1 MTAKP
6 ASRIGFGA
14 SALGTM
20 YAPMSDEQAHEALT
34 AAYSAGFRSFDTAPL
49 YGHGLSELRL
59 GRFLRSVP
67 RGSFTLSTKVGRY
80 LVPPRGEAV
89 DRGIWADPLP
99 LRPVFDYS
107 YDGTMRALEQSASR
121 LGVSDPDIVHIH
133 DVDRFTHGDQF
144 ERRFDE
150 AMEGS
155 YRALDEL
162 RRAGHLRAVGLG
174 INDSATAAR
183 FLRAGQ
189 FDVVLIAG
197 RYTLLEQ
204 TALDDLL
211 PEAERQRV
219 QVVAAGVFNSGIL
232 AAASAADPSATYDYA
247 PAPAPVIARVRSI
260 AAICEAHGVSIQ
272 AAAIQFPLCHPAIAS
287 VLLGMSSAAQA
298 LQNAASAAVT
308 IPDALWPDL
317 KSAGLLRADAPVAPM
332 PGSG

>member
-1 MTAKP
+1 MTVKL

-14 SALGTM
+14 SGLGTM
-20 YAPMSDEQAHEALT
+20 YAPMSDEQAHETVA
-34 AAYSAGFRSFDTAPL
+34 AAYSAGFRSFDTAPF
-49 YGHGLSELRL
+49 YGYGLGELRL

-67 RGSFTLSTKVGRY
+67 RDSFTLSTKVGRY
-80 LVPPRGEAV
+80 LVPPRGEKV
-89 DRGIWADPLP
+89 DRGIWAEPLP
-99 LRPVFDYS
+99 LKPVFDYS
-107 YDGTMRALEQSASR
+107 YDGTMRTLEQSASR
-121 LGVSDPDIVHIH
+121 LGLPDPDIVHIH
-133 DVDRFTHGDQF
+133 DVDRFTHGEEF

-174 INDSATAAR
+174 INDSAIAAR
-183 FLRAGQ
+183 FLRSGR
-189 FDVVLIAG
+189 FDFVLIAG

-211 PEAERQRV
+211 PEAARQGV

-232 AAASAADPSATYDYA
+232 AAPSTADPSATYDYA

-260 AAICEAHGVSIQ
+260 ASICDAHGVSLQ
-272 AAAIQFPLCHPAIAS
+272 AAAIQFPLCHPVITN

-298 LQNAASAAVT
+298 HQNAASAT
-308 IPDALWPDL
+308 LSIPNALWSDL
-317 KSAGLLRADAPVAPM
+317 KNADLLRADAPVVSSVA
-332 PGSG
+332 SG